1 MAATLSISDTQVEE
15 LERFIEEVEMEQDDE
30 GLVTGTQI
38 RGERAIEFCAG
49 WGRLRIYVIR
59 DRFAVVD
66 LLDWNEEILEMGK
79 NIIA

>member
-1 MAATLSISDTQVEE
+1 MAGTLSVSDTQVEE
-15 LERFIEEVEMEQDDE
+15 LERFIEEVEHDDE
-30 GLVTGTQI
+30 GLVLATQI